1 MGNNMADFYAQ
12 KQLLKFDKAGKVQA
26 ALHLDTLR
34 YREEGIPQQTCK
46 RKIH

>member
-26 ALHLDTLR
+26 ALHLDFGHLEISGRR
-34 YREEGIPQQTCK
+34 YSTANLQA
-46 RKIH
+46 